1 MVRTT
6 LASLFIGVLTLG
18 GAAMAWGQSTDER
31 PTIGGTL
38 ADRLGL
44 RPLIDKVQTPSNSS
58 GNSADSR
65 FQSRPS
71 KPSQYRPTERLT
83 SQQDLLAPRTGSP
96 SVFRS
101 RSNPTPEQSEPRVA
115 QSAPREAQRAPAQ
128 APTRSSRRR
137 GGASDSDTTG
147 LTDSMPRGIDALRDL
162 PNSNTPDS
170 TEQVASHDTE
180 EPEPVSSNKP
190 SAIASES
197 HVSDT
202 PALADKRN
210 SWKSSSIQDRL
221 SNAREMNLEA
231 EEAGT
236 GPAEVPPATTR
247 AVTIEPKPDSAME
260 EHDNIVSPQTPAPRI
275 ADRRSNTN
283 ASSTSTSA
291 RNVLITRK
299 SPVLSVE
306 TIGPSRVLIGREAK
320 YTVVLSNAG
329 TVNANGV
336 QVSVSVPDGCD
347 VVGFDPSFGQTRDP
361 QVPEKRG
368 IIWMLDQLP
377 AGETAELDVKIVPRD
392 SRPFDLGVQWTYSSQ
407 ATQAMVE
414 VQEPKLSMS
423 LSGPDEV
430 AYGQPA
436 TYKLTLSNPGT
447 GLTEG
452 VMVRLLPTMV
462 GAEAMPSHR
471 VGSLEPG
478 ESTSIELELTARE
491 SGQLAIKAE
500 ATADGGLQAA
510 VNEEVLVRKPEVAL
524 ELVGPRFLYAGTA
537 ATYTVRATNPGNAPA
552 KNVTIEALIP
562 STGEFVSSTLGGEFD
577 QASRKVTWTLASLP
591 AGSHRDIEFKCILK
605 DGGVIKQQ
613 VSATGD
619 DDVRDQQLVT
629 TQVEALADL
638 VLDVI
643 DPKGP
648 VPLSEETVYEVRV
661 RNRGTDSAR
670 GVEIVTFFSEGLEA
684 VAVEGGRHEIA
695 PGQVLIHPIESLGP
709 GREIVYKM
717 KLRADTTG
725 NHVFRAEVRCES
737 LDSRLAVEET
747 TRFYGQPATAAVN
760 QPNQP
765 ARLMEQPTEAAPQVT
780 EPPAEG
786 SFE

>member
-6 LASLFIGVLTLG
+6 LATVFVGVMILG

-44 RPLIDKVQTPSNSS
+44 RPLIDKVQTPSTTQ
-58 GNSADSR
+58 GNSADNR
-65 FQSRPS
+65 FQSRAS
-71 KPSQYRPTERLT
+71 KPSQYRPVERIAA
-83 SQQDLLAPRTGSP
+83 QQDLLAPRTGSP
-96 SVFRS
+96 SVFGS
-101 RSNPTPEQSEPRVA
+101 RTNSSPGQSRPTAART
-115 QSAPREAQRAPAQ
+115 APRESQQVPTQAPA
-128 APTRSSRRR
+128 RSSRRR
-137 GGASDSDTTG
+137 GSTSNSDPAG

-162 PNSNTPDS
+162 PNSTTSGSTP
-170 TEQVASHDTE
+170 QVAARQVE
-180 EPEPVSSNKP
+180 ETSETSS
-190 SAIASES
+190 SETSSVATES

-210 SWKSSSIQDRL
+210 SWKSSSIRDRL
-221 SNAREMNLEA
+221 SIAREMNLDDEPA
-231 EEAGT
+231 S
-236 GPAEVPPATTR
+236 GPAEEPAATTR
-247 AVTIEPKPDSAME
+247 SVTIERKSDSAFE
-260 EHDNIVSPQTPAPRI
+260 EHDNIVSPETPAPRI
-275 ADRRSNTN
+275 ADRRASAT
-283 ASSTSTSA
+283 SSTSSA
-291 RNVLITRK
+291 NNVLITRK

-320 YTVVLSNAG
+320 YTVVLNNAG
-329 TVNANGV
+329 SVNANGV

-347 VVGFDPSFGQTRDP
+347 VVGFEPSFGQTRDP

-368 IIWMLDQLP
+368 IIWLLDQLP
-377 AGETAELDVKIVPRD
+377 AGEVAELDVKIVPRD

-407 ATQAMVE
+407 ATQAVVE
-414 VQEPKLSMS
+414 VQEPKLTMS

-452 VMVRLLPTMV
+452 VVVRLLPTMV
-462 GAEAMPSHR
+462 GAEPMPSHR

-524 ELVGPRFLYAGTA
+524 ELVGPRFLYAGTP

-577 QASRKVTWTLASLP
+577 QATRKVTWTLASLP

-605 DGGVIKQQ
+605 NGGVIKQQ

-648 VPLSEETVYEVRV
+648 VPLSEDTEYEVRV
-661 RNRGTDSAR
+661 RNRGTDSAS
-670 GVEIVTFFSEGLEA
+670 GVEVITFFSEGLEA
-684 VAVEGGRHEIA
+684 VSVEGGRHEIA
-695 PGQVLIHPIESLGP
+695 PGQVLMHPIETLGP
-709 GREIVYKM
+709 GREIVFKM
-717 KLRADTTG
+717 KVRADTTG

-765 ARLMEQPTEAAPQVT
+765 ARLMDQPTEAAPQ
-780 EPPAEG
+780 EAEAPAEG
-786 SFE
+786 SYE